1 MQRREF
7 VRAYRPITVA
17 GAEQTAIAWT
27 TSASVVAVIQL
38 VRDGAL
44 PQQGFL
50 KQEEIPLDRFL
61 AHQHRAL
68 CTTA

>member
-1 MQRREF
+1 
-7 VRAYRPITVA
+7 VRAYHPITVA

-27 TSASVVAVIQL
+27 TSASVVSVIQL

-50 KQEEIPLDRFL
+50 KQEQIPLERFL
-61 AHQHRAL
+61 GTRTGRL
-68 CTTA
+68 FTA